1 MALGLECTD
10 CATLGLEG
18 LGKDRR
24 HVRSAFEPPNP
35 AGRVSARNIYYVCFF
50 LINVERFLHIV
61 WELRDSRFAGKGRR
75 RVREHFLL

>member
-1 MALGLECTD
+1 MALGLERTD

-35 AGRVSARNIYYVCFF
+35 AGRVSARNTVDILMEYVEVC
-50 LINVERFLHIV
+50 LAYLKALTRF
-61 WELRDSRFAGKGRR
+61 S
-75 RVREHFLL
+75 